1 MRTPGLGKT
10 SDQWRQEIQEER
22 SKADRWERKAQETQ
36 AQKEGLERQMLET
49 QNHQAELKARIVE
62 LERSPTR
69 YRGRNTM
76 IELKAGLCKIEEMK
90 KMIEELENT
99 LQSCEQRIKV
109 LERNEEHWKE
119 QLHHSQNQVQNRDY
133 IMGEA
138 VSQIR
143 EVADHLQTMATQAD
157 VLSVKYELES
167 DWGQELAL
175 LLKEVKAIGIRA
187 KPYL

>member
-1 MRTPGLGKT
+1 MDVDVQKLEAERLKKWKNKVEEDLDSLKTDYKKLRVSMRTAGLGKT

-62 LERSPTR
+62 LERSLTR

-76 IELKAGLCKIEEMK
+76 IEI
-90 KMIEELENT
+90 
-99 LQSCEQRIKV
+99 
-109 LERNEEHWKE
+109 
-119 QLHHSQNQVQNRDY
+119 QNRDY

-143 EVADHLQTMATQAD
+143 EVADHL
-157 VLSVKYELES
+157 
-167 DWGQELAL
+167 
-175 LLKEVKAIGIRA
+175 
-187 KPYL
+187 